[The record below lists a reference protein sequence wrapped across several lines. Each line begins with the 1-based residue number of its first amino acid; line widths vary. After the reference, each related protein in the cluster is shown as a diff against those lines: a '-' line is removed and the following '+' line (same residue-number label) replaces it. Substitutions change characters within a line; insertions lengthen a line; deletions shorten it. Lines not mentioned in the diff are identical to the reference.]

1 MEILYVGTLP
11 PHNGGSAINASQL
24 LEGFVARGHS
34 VRAICPTTSGL
45 EKTPGPNGVDLTRFT
60 MPSFEASPDQPAPDG
75 YREQQKQEIDRI
87 FPRMV
92 NPAQPPVVII
102 GREIFVLDVAELALS
117 HRLHSVLW
125 AQGATTWGMLNGSL
139 GQPVTRQLLV
149 EMRKVDRVVTVARH
163 MEAALRELGIGKIET
178 VTNGVDVDRFRPG
191 PGNPELLER
200 LKIPSDHLV
209 VLHASNMKELKR
221 PRDLLAAAEIVKKT
235 ESRVTWIMV
244 GDGPI
249 LNDVRRL
256 CRDRGLDD
264 QFRFTG
270 WVDHMTMPGWF
281 NLADLVVMPSA
292 REGLALVYLEAQA
305 SGCVLLASDIPAAR
319 EVITD
324 GDNGLLFP
332 PGNAAEIAGQVLRL
346 GRDPVTRRQIGER
359 ARETVHN
366 HRLGASVSRH
376 LRILEEVSGVRIE
389 PVTGQAVI

>member
-1 MEILYVGTLP
+1 
-11 PHNGGSAINASQL
+11 
-24 LEGFVARGHS
+24 
-34 VRAICPTTSGL
+34 
-45 EKTPGPNGVDLTRFT
+45 
-60 MPSFEASPDQPAPDG
+60 
-75 YREQQKQEIDRI
+75 
-87 FPRMV
+87 
-92 NPAQPPVVII
+92 
-102 GREIFVLDVAELALS
+102 
-117 HRLHSVLW
+117 
-125 AQGATTWGMLNGSL
+125 
-139 GQPVTRQLLV
+139 
-149 EMRKVDRVVTVARH
+149 
-163 MEAALRELGIGKIET
+163 
-178 VTNGVDVDRFRPG
+178 
-191 PGNPELLER
+191 
-200 LKIPSDHLV
+200 
-209 VLHASNMKELKR
+209 
-221 PRDLLAAAEIVKKT
+221 
-235 ESRVTWIMV
+235 MV

-270 WVDHMTMPGWF
+270 WVDHMTMPDWF

-346 GRDPVTRRQIGER
+346 GRDPVTRRQIAER

-389 PVTGQAVI
+389 PGTGQAVI